1 MLIKIKKD
9 NMAFKLKSPF
19 NIEITNVDGNLKN
32 RETPGRSASNPSSNS
47 IFVPMSNGEEEKTIV
62 NDKAQDVE
70 DLVKQADSG
79 IPHDANP
86 KKRARMEVR
95 NYRKGQKDEKKFD
108 NKTKQAEKIYKR
120 NEFENVDGEIL
131 NPEAAANQ
139 KAVNSVNEK
148 SKAIDRQEQY
158 DIMNDDDLTTAEKE
172 IRINKIRSKFGNY
185 DDNIDGSPNSVLNM
199 NKPNRAG
206 RSAKSGILMTTPD
219 NTAIGV
225 KSANELNNQTLM
237 SNIASNP
244 SPLIPPTGMLP
255 PQTPLNLGVPMPMA
269 NETDYDP
276 SNPYSGTQEKVNRTV
291 EQQDKYKE
299 AFEKQQRIFNLSGLG
314 KRNNENSEN
323 YT

>member
-19 NIEITNVDGNLKN
+19 NIEIKNVDGNLKN
-32 RETPGRSASNPSSNS
+32 RENTNTSTSTPASDS

-62 NDKAQDVE
+62 NDKAKDVE

-95 NYRKGQKDEKKFD
+95 NYRKDQKDQKKFD
-108 NKTKQAEKIYKR
+108 NKTKRAEKIYKR
-120 NEFENVDGEIL
+120 NEFENIDGKYL
-131 NPEAAANQ
+131 NPDAAANQ
-139 KAVNSVNEK
+139 KALNSVNEK
-148 SKAIDRQEQY
+148 SKNI
-158 DIMNDDDLTTAEKE
+158 DIMLQDEVMNDNSLSAAEKE
-172 IRINKIRSKFGNY
+172 AAINKIRSKSGNY
-185 DDNIDGSPNSVLNM
+185 KTNIDGSPNSVLNM

-225 KSANELNNQTLM
+225 KSVNELNQQTLM
-237 SNIASNP
+237 SNIASDP
-244 SPLIPPTGMLP
+244 STGMLP
-255 PQTPLNLGVPMPMA
+255 PPLNMGVPVA
-269 NETDYDP
+269 TNQTDYDP
-276 SNPYSGTQEKVNRTV
+276 SNPYSGTQEKINKTV
-291 EQQDKYKE
+291 EQQNKYKE
-299 AFEKQQRIFNLSGLG
+299 AFEESQKRFGLIG
-314 KRNNENSEN
+314 LPLRNNENSEN